1 MKLWNC
7 GCCGLTSKVAIVEF
21 EGNQGEAF
29 RRAIGL
35 IGGID
40 DLNTSERLVTLKV
53 GIYHP
58 RLPQHTSSEFV
69 GVILDGFDR
78 VSKVYMVE
86 SDNYCGRGLERLQI
100 YKEFFGKRVVPF
112 NLSGDAEARYVRLA
126 GMDMQLSHV
135 LFKPNVFVDTHIM
148 RTMKRGS
155 LLKNLFG
162 CVPEA
167 KKAKYHKTEVFC
179 PLLADIYEAI
189 GGIDLAVLDGTCL
202 FRSGDRLNVGVN
214 TLVVGRDAV
223 AVETVGT
230 VLAGLKPEKNPV
242 IQEFVRRGLGEGS
255 LENIEVVGTSFEG
268 IKKRFKDAVKTLERM
283 WRERGG
289 APKSWAPA
297 IDGLIQEG
305 FFKLPNKRMRDDVT
319 KALEAKGVRVNSNT
333 GMIVTTLARRVK
345 KGKLKAS
352 KDVDGWVYWTE

>member
-1 MKLWNC
+1 
-7 GCCGLTSKVAIVEF
+7 
-21 EGNQGEAF
+21 
-29 RRAIGL
+29 
-35 IGGID
+35 
-40 DLNTSERLVTLKV
+40 
-53 GIYHP
+53 
-58 RLPQHTSSEFV
+58 
-69 GVILDGFDR
+69 
-78 VSKVYMVE
+78 
-86 SDNYCGRGLERLQI
+86 
-100 YKEFFGKRVVPF
+100 
-112 NLSGDAEARYVRLA
+112 
-126 GMDMQLSHV
+126 
-135 LFKPNVFVDTHIM
+135 
-148 RTMKRGS
+148 
-155 LLKNLFG
+155 
-162 CVPEA
+162 
-167 KKAKYHKTEVFC
+167 
-179 PLLADIYEAI
+179 
-189 GGIDLAVLDGTCL
+189 
-202 FRSGDRLNVGVN
+202 
-214 TLVVGRDAV
+214 LVVGRDAV